1 MKAYLFDSLNRFSR
15 LSEKLD
21 AQAALCNKSWWLF
34 NDEGD
39 KSIYMFMD
47 NGDFFVTTNGVGVK
61 GRWTFI
67 PASSSIIFDFQ
78 NQITMYHPAF
88 FEDDILVLNLDGTSS
103 YSFFIDEKKRGV
115 FHPQTLAEL
124 KNYFD
129 SKIVDVPKSV
139 PASEHVNQEKERF
152 LEVADEY
159 SAVLNECRDDFNGF
173 EVCVVFG
180 VLILLSV
187 LLFILQSE
195 VLLAIGFFIII
206 VFSSVYVIVGS
217 SRHEGR
223 TRANVQNWVDQNPD
237 KPVSEFLKRY
247 YLSGKYPPGY

>member
-21 AQAALCNKSWWLF
+21 AKAALCNKSWWLF

-39 KSIYMFMD
+39 KSIYMFMED
-47 NGDFFVTTNGVGVK
+47 GDFFVTTNGVGVK

-88 FEDDILVLNLDGTSS
+88 FEDNILVLNLDGTSS
-103 YSFFIDEKKRGV
+103 YSFFIDEQKRGV

-129 SKIVDVPKSV
+129 SKIVESPKSV
-139 PASEHVNQEKERF
+139 PDSEPVNQEKEQF
-152 LEVADEY
+152 LKVADEY
-159 SAVLNECRDDFNGF
+159 YAVLNECRDDFDGF
-173 EVCVVFG
+173 KVGVVAALFI
-180 VLILLSV
+180 ILLV
-187 LLFILQSE
+187 
-195 VLLAIGFFIII
+195 
-206 VFSSVYVIVGS
+206 
-217 SRHEGR
+217 
-223 TRANVQNWVDQNPD
+223 
-237 KPVSEFLKRY
+237 
-247 YLSGKYPPGY
+247 LSGI